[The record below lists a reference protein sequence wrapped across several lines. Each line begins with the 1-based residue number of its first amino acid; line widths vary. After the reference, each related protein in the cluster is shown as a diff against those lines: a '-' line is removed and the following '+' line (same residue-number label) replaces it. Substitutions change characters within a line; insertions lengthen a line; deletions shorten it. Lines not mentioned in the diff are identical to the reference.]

1 MEIINLET
9 LSDVQLWDIAR
20 ECGQETYEDNSIVRI
35 LAVQN
40 FGTDHAHNLLLV
52 SHIVLMELVRRQ
64 VPSISSEDR
73 GKNSPGYG
81 VGYD

>member
-20 ECGQETYEDNSIVRI
+20 ECGQESFEDDSVVRI

-40 FGTDHAHNLLLV
+40 FGSDYTHNLLLV
-52 SHIVLMELVRRQ
+52 SHLVLMELVRRH
-64 VPSISSEDR
+64 VFNKER
-73 GKNSPGYG
+73 LENLC
-81 VGYD
+81 

>member
-9 LSDVQLWDIAR
+9 LSDAQLWDIAR
-20 ECGQETYEDNSIVRI
+20 ECGQDTYEDNSIVRI

-40 FGTDHAHNLLLV
+40 FGVDSIHYLLMV
-52 SHIVLMELVRRQ
+52 SHLILMELVRRQ
-64 VPSISSEDR
+64 VPSVSSEDM